1 MSESKKLY
9 CAPNKNK
16 NTFTCYTKQ
25 DLLILIKSYNK
36 NKSKEHHIITN
47 NKSKKD
53 LWLELNNKMKKDCNN
68 EWCWLEKNFVPA
80 PYTNNIKKSFRPEMP
95 QEWNENPFEWLSN
108 FDIKDVMKQ
117 YEKKYPNF
125 LFIGPV
131 PSDCP
136 SKITCALSGLS
147 VDILINRLGK
157 TKLGIIFNLDTHNKP
172 GSHWIATF
180 FDFKKG
186 EIIYFDSVGLPPPKM
201 IKNFLEKMKKSCED
215 YYLHNFDYQKKVNIY
230 VNKTQFQFGNTECGV
245 FSMYFIISNLSGKN
259 IKKLDP
265 KKVNDKLMNEL
276 RKEYFRPNN

>member
-9 CAPNKNK
+9 CAPNKKK
-16 NTFTCYTKQ
+16 NTFTCYTKR
-25 DLLILIKSYNK
+25 DLIILIDSYN
-36 NKSKEHHIITN
+36 NKKSTDNRIIIN
-47 NKSKKD
+47 NKSKKK
-53 LWLELNNKMKKDCNN
+53 LWIELNNKMKKDCNN
-68 EWCWLEKNFVPA
+68 EWCWLEKNFVSA
-80 PYTNNIKKSFRPEMP
+80 PYAKKLKESFRPEMP

-147 VDILINRLGK
+147 VEILINKLGK

-172 GSHWIATF
+172 GSHWVATY

-186 EIIYFDSVGLPPPKM
+186 NIIYFDSVGIPPPTM
-201 IKNFLEKMKKSCED
+201 IKHFLLKMKKSCED
-215 YYLHNFDYQKKVNIY
+215 YYLNNFDYQKNVNIY
-230 VNKTQFQFGNTECGV
+230 VNRTQFQFGNTECGV
-245 FSMYFIISNLSGKN
+245 FSMNFIISNLSGKTIEKMN
-259 IKKLDP
+259 NEEI
-265 KKVNDKLMNEL
+265 NDKTMNEL
-276 RKEYFRPNN
+276 RKIYFRPNN